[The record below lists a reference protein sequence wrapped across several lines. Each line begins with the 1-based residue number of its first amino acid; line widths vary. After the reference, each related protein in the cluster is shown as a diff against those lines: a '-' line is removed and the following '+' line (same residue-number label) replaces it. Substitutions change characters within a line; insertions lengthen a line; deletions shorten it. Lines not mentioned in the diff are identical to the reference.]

1 MKFSIRRLQKY
12 KIKYQGK
19 TINVLDEFHKKN
31 NLDFMYL
38 EDFLRIYNYDRSKFS
53 LEELILKMER
63 ICSIIGTNGHLVHQ
77 VCEECIEEKLSRH
90 FNDKKYDIIMLID
103 QRNIAYYASS
113 AEIEKIKRAGG
124 KKRKK
129 RLMDRYTYDN
139 PLNRI
144 HGFVIYDKNPGPKK
158 LNMGI
163 RALSIEI
170 IGSNPYCSM
179 NGFKGVGANLLLYM
193 VILGKIHKF
202 DKIIL
207 EIANDHAELDDE
219 CDINDSGENDA
230 TDKAEARKELEKM
243 TRKQL
248 KKIAKYYLKPY

>member
-207 EIANDHAELDDE
+207 EIANE
-219 CDINDSGENDA
+219 
-230 TDKAEARKELEKM
+230 
-243 TRKQL
+243 
-248 KKIAKYYLKPY
+248 